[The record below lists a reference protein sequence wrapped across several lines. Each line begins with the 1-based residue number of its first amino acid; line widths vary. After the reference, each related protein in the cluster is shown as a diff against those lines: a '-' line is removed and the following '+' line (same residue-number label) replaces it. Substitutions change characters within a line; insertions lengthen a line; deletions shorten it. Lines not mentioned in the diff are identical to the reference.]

1 MSSAFETF
9 SIVQLLKRKK
19 DMEYQIFL
27 VNREIEIREKEIRE
41 KEICHPSVHE
51 NNQCT
56 ESIQKVKIRKK
67 KTIL

>member
-27 VNREIEIREKEIRE
+27 VNREIEIREKEI
-41 KEICHPSVHE
+41 CHPSVHE

-56 ESIQKVKIRKK
+56 ELIQKVKIRKK